1 MRSVDIISLASA
13 TRPEIKILAVMPGD
27 PPHDRVIMAAQAGAL
42 GFVTKDA
49 EPSDV
54 YIAAKTVL
62 DGDHYLQLEET
73 FDILQQAA
81 PELIVSVKEKRAQF
95 VQALLA
101 GIPIVGIFA
110 AFTEYLWRE
119 YWGQIGVRVVD
130 LGVDASSRVAE
141 FMISLLV
148 LLGAFGPLLFIGS
161 WLRAFKN
168 WLDDRPNR
176 DNAIAG
182 HRKKGWEKLLFD
194 SWAGWFVA
202 AAVVLTITIPM
213 EFSGGKILTVFLAV
227 AIGVVLLAN
236 FLALDDVLPVFL
248 RLPKEKIK
256 QTILI
261 VGGLVLLLML
271 VLSAEVFLR
280 GPDLRTDGL
289 HGIIAPKV
297 LDLSARPVIIYDLDE
312 KHKPLGA
319 LYLGGNADLYVLYDP
334 FKKTVRFVPVGSSRV
349 EFVDKLQRPSGG

>member
-1 MRSVDIISLASA
+1 M
-13 TRPEIKILAVMPGD
+13 
-27 PPHDRVIMAAQAGAL
+27 
-42 GFVTKDA
+42 
-49 EPSDV
+49 
-54 YIAAKTVL
+54 
-62 DGDHYLQLEET
+62 
-73 FDILQQAA
+73 
-81 PELIVSVKEKRAQF
+81 
-95 VQALLA
+95 
-101 GIPIVGIFA
+101 
-110 AFTEYLWRE
+110 
-119 YWGQIGVRVVD
+119 RVVD

-148 LLGAFGPLLFIGS
+148 LLGAFGPLLFIGT
-161 WLRAFKN
+161 WLRTFKN

-202 AAVVLTITIPM
+202 AAVVLTTTIPM

-236 FLALDDVLPVFL
+236 FLAMDDVLPVFL
-248 RLPKEKIK
+248 KLPKEKIK

-280 GPDLRTDGL
+280 GPDLRTDEL